1 MIGLSS
7 MATHSSP
14 SSTST
19 QPGRFDFLDNLKWFL
34 TMLVIAHHSAI
45 AFGASGGWYYV
56 IPAPDGS
63 FAPRILSLYTAI
75 QQAFFM
81 SLFFAISAYFLV
93 PSYDRKGARKFL
105 LDRAKRLGIPLVIY
119 FFVLSP
125 TLIYMA
131 LRFGKRIDDSWP
143 KFMADYGL
151 AATGV
156 GPLWFVETLLI
167 FSVVYVGIRLLR
179 PPPEPPR
186 TPRPLPSPIKITG
199 LILLL
204 AALTFGVRFI
214 FPEGAA
220 IAGLQLGEFPLY
232 IALFVLGVYAYR
244 HYWLDHLDAKT
255 TRPFTIAA
263 VVAIAVIAVAII
275 SGSVSTSA
283 PSRGAAG
290 LFYAL
295 FQAVVCV
302 GLCFF
307 FLRLFRARF
316 NHSSR
321 FSKNL
326 TGAAYTAYIVHPF
339 FVITG
344 TALIATLPGG
354 PLIHFALLAPLAI
367 TTTFA
372 ASHVLRK
379 LPGLRAIL

>member
-1 MIGLSS
+1 
-7 MATHSSP
+7 MATQSFP

-45 AFGASGGWYYV
+45 AFGASGSWYYV

-63 FAPRILSLYTAI
+63 FAPRILSLYTGI

-105 LDRAKRLGIPLVIY
+105 LDRAKRLGIPLVVY
-119 FFVLSP
+119 FFFLGP
-125 TLIYMA
+125 TLVYMSG
-131 LRFGKRIDDSWP
+131 RFYGRINDSWP
-143 KFMADYGL
+143 QFMSKTALDYLDG
-151 AATGV
+151 GRI

-199 LILLL
+199 FILLL
-204 AALTFGVRFI
+204 AALTFGVRII
-214 FPEGAA
+214 FPFGAA

-244 HYWLDHLDAKT
+244 HYWLDQLDPKA
-255 TRPFTIAA
+255 TRPFICAA

-275 SGSVSTSA
+275 SGSMSTSA
-283 PSRGAAG
+283 TSRGAAG

-339 FVITG
+339 FVITV
-344 TALIATLPGG
+344 TALIAELPGG

-372 ASHVLRK
+372 VSHVLRK